1 MKSHIVTIKDI
12 ARELGVSPSTV
23 SRALKDHPDISI
35 ETRRSVQVLA
45 EKLKYKPN
53 AIALSLKSKRS
64 NIVGVVIPEV
74 VHYFFSSVIS
84 GIEEVAGKNG
94 YSVMIAQSNE
104 HYEKEVEAV
113 AALADSRI
121 DGLLI
126 SISKETTDFSHLKMI
141 KDEGLELVF
150 FDRAPDEEISDSIV
164 IDDFKGAL
172 KAVNHLID
180 TGRKKILHLSGPQTR
195 LIGRRRLKGYMQA
208 LFNRQ
213 LPVTDD
219 LIVPCDTFNEALR
232 TIPRL
237 LEQQLQF
244 DAVFTVNDF
253 TAAGVLQALR
263 NAGKK
268 VPDEISIVGYGDDDI
283 ARMTFPTLS
292 SVKQPGKEMGILAME
307 MLLKRL
313 RSETINPVIVSEVL
327 QTDLVIRESSVK
339 KQG

>member
-1 MKSHIVTIKDI
+1 MKSHIITIKDI

-35 ETRRSVQVLA
+35 ETRRSVQALA

-126 SISKETTDFSHLKMI
+126 SISKETADFSHLKMI

-150 FDRAPDEEISDSIV
+150 FDRVPDEEISDSIV

-263 NAGKK
+263 SAGKK
-268 VPDEISIVGYGDDDI
+268 VPDEIAIVGYGDDDI

-327 QTDLVIRESSVK
+327 QTDLVIRESSV
-339 KQG
+339 

>member
-1 MKSHIVTIKDI
+1 MKSHIITIKDI

-35 ETRRSVQVLA
+35 ETRRSVQALA

-126 SISKETTDFSHLKMI
+126 SISKETADFSHLKMI

-150 FDRAPDEEISDSIV
+150 FDRVPDEEISDSIV

-237 LEQQLQF
+237 LEQQLHF

-263 NAGKK
+263 SAGKK
-268 VPDEISIVGYGDDDI
+268 VPDEIAIVGYGDDDI

-327 QTDLVIRESSVK
+327 QTDLVIRESSV
-339 KQG
+339 